1 VRHRLLTNPRFVSSD
16 ELQSVKDDSPDNC
29 CHVSELAV
37 ERRRF
42 KKHKDSNVLCV
53 AGNGMLLAYATE
65 RIPEEKCSRPH
76 QIQEL
81 SHLIRMISERPNAKS
96 AELKFIQ
103 PRFWMR
109 MWNGISNASA
119 GSMTNCENSN
129 TLSLT

>member
-1 VRHRLLTNPRFVSSD
+1 VCGIAVDEITFVSSH
-16 ELQSVKDDSPDNC
+16 ELQSVKHDSPDNC
-29 CHVSELAV
+29 CHGSEFAV
-37 ERRRF
+37 ERGRF
-42 KKHKDSNVLCV
+42 KKCKDSSTLCV
-53 AGNGMLLAYATE
+53 AGNGMLLAHATE

-76 QIQEL
+76 QIRKL
-81 SHLIRMISERPNAKS
+81 SRLIGTISERPNAKS